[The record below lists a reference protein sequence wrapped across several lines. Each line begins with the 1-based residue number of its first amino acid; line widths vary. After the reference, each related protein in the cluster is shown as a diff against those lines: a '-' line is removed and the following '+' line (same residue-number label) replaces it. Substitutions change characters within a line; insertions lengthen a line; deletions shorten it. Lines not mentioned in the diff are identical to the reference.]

1 MKKKLIALTLAMTA
15 LTMAAGAEDY
25 TLRAGD
31 QLNIIV
37 TQDTDISSST
47 QSATQ
52 SPYLV
57 RPDGKVSFP
66 LVGEIDAKGMTV
78 AEFTATLENGLSR
91 YYVDPDVAVNI
102 VKLGTVR
109 VFVFGEVKKPG
120 AYELTKGH
128 SVIDAIG
135 AAEGFTWDTAKKKNF
150 PHPSR
155 QYGQSHPHQSQSPL
169 EDRQHER
176 KLRAERR
183 GHPLPHQEQPH
194 QLLQRHRSAHQ
205 CRLLR
210 IRD

>member
-37 TQDTDISSST
+37 TQDTDIRSST

-120 AYELTKGH
+120 AYELRPT
-128 SVIDAIG
+128 
-135 AAEGFTWDTAKKKNF
+135 
-150 PHPSR
+150 PP
-155 QYGQSHPHQSQSPL
+155 PPSQSSL
-169 EDRQHER
+169 VHRMKDT
-176 KLRAERR
+176 KKRAERR